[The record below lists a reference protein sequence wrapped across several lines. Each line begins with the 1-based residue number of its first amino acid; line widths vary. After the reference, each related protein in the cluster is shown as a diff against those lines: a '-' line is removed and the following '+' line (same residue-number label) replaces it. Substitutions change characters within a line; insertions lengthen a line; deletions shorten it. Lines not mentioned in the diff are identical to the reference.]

1 MYSALAGAC
10 RNSIGEYWKKNKNQP
25 KRKEVSRIKTEPVNK
40 NNIDIQ
46 SIDCVLQH
54 AKFLRSQAIK
64 KQLADFSEPCANCIH
79 AKECVGFDW
88 LEKWEPLLE
97 MSNVEITVCL
107 SKEEKVARDRAMR
120 I

>member
-1 MYSALAGAC
+1 M
-10 RNSIGEYWKKNKNQP
+10 KKT
-25 KRKEVSRIKTEPVNK
+25 KTVNK
-40 NNIDIQ
+40 NSIDIQ

-54 AKFLRSQAIK
+54 VKSFRKQALK
-64 KQLADFSEPCANCIH
+64 KEQADFGEPCAECIH
-79 AKECVGFDW
+79 VNECVGFDW